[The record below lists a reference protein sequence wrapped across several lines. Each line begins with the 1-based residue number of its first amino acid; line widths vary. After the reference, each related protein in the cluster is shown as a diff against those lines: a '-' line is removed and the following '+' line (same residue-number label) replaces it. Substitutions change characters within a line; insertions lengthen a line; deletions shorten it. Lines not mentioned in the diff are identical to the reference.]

1 MPTPTDGEGCIVV
14 GLATTVRPRAPL
26 VAVNCRQLDDKRCHG
41 FIAIIPRIRA
51 FLAGVVG
58 FPVCNVHSQRIV
70 KKEHVYKLWL
80 EGVDK

>member
-1 MPTPTDGEGCIVV
+1 MPAPTDGEGCIVV
-14 GLATTVRPRAPL
+14 DLATTLRPRAPL
-26 VAVNCRQLDDKRCHG
+26 VAVNCRQLCHG

-58 FPVCNVHSQRIV
+58 FSVCNVHSQRIV

-80 EGVDK
+80 EGSYP